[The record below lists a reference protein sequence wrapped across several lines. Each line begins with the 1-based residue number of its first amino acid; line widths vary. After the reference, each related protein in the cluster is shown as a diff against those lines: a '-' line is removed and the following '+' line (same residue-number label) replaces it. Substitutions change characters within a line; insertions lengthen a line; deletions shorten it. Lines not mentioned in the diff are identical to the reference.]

1 MIKVYIHG
9 RPQGQDIWSVAPVA
23 NDKFYLNPFLDSKIG
38 ETMDSVMQVDT
49 WQDNAYYSYIHR
61 KNIVEKGN
69 RSGAYF
75 AITICF
81 EKQLCTQVALLYNL
95 LESVYKQLCVKNIL
109 EVVGEQER
117 FLISQF
123 SEKEDVMKQIST
135 VILQNVNKYIA
146 STLKPLNTSV
156 DTTKTQYKTYAN
168 VDVDSP
174 QFLSDCTTCRLL
186 VAPSIVSKDKLPAEL
201 KQKISIIENE
211 KNKLAEDRNSWQSKA
226 EHESAENRR
235 LIEEQ
240 GKLQTQLSA
249 LQQQVATIK
258 EEQKKAFEKQI
269 TDLQQSINEHK
280 QQSAK
285 LSKELE
291 DEKKQKQELQQELNN
306 SKPAQNN
313 LEQELAKA
321 KQKKKENKQATVI
334 NTSLPATRESQNV
347 PFLEYISN
355 MDIQDLLHNIKEE
368 LRRMAGRFPVAER
381 YITMGASLL
390 NCALLLAII
399 VFYFMGAPKINPMD
413 NPLGPQKINTVITY
427 ETLPPIPLPY
437 TTNATININGYSG
450 NGNLQQNTQ
459 YALELKG
466 LQNFYDYQWIIK
478 GNGKLVDQNMLHVIG
493 EGEIEILCV
502 DSRNYIIKSKKLNAQ

>member
-1 MIKVYIHG
+1 MIKVYVHG
-9 RPQGQDIWSVAPVA
+9 RPQGQDIWSAAPVA
-23 NDKFYLNPFLDSKIG
+23 NDKFYLNPFLDSRIG
-38 ETMDSVMQVDT
+38 ENMNSVLQIDV
-49 WQDNAYYSYIHR
+49 WQNNAYYSYIHR
-61 KNIVEKGN
+61 KSVIEHGG
-69 RSGAYF
+69 RPGAYF

-81 EKQLCTQVALLYNL
+81 EKHLCTQVALLYGL
-95 LESVYKQLCVKNIL
+95 LESVYKQLCLINLL
-109 EVVGEQER
+109 EVSGEQER

-123 SEKEDVMKQIST
+123 SEKENVLNQIST
-135 VILQNVNKYIA
+135 VILQNVNKYIVG
-146 STLKPLNTSV
+146 TLKPLNTSV

-240 GKLQTQLSA
+240 GKLQAQLSA

-258 EEQKKAFEKQI
+258 EEQRKAFEKQI
-269 TDLQQSINEHK
+269 NDLQLSINEQK

-291 DEKKQKQELQQELNN
+291 EEKKQKQGLLQELNK
-306 SKPAQNN
+306 SKQTQNN
-313 LEQELAKA
+313 LEQELTKA
-321 KQKKKENKQATVI
+321 KQKKKESKNGPAVS
-334 NTSLPATRESQNV
+334 TSVPTTSQSQDV
-347 PFLEYISN
+347 PFLESIAS
-355 MDIQDLLHNIKEE
+355 MDVQNLLHNIMKE

-390 NCALLLAII
+390 SCIMLIGAVI
-399 VFYFMGAPKINPMD
+399 FYFLGTPKIDPVD
-413 NPLGPQKINTVITY
+413 NPLGPQKIDTVIVHKP
-427 ETLPPIPLPY
+427 LPPIPLPY
-437 TTNATININGYSG
+437 TTNAKINIKGYSG
-450 NGNLQQNTQ
+450 GNLQQNIQ
-459 YALELKG
+459 YELELKG

-478 GNGKLVDQNMLHVIG
+478 GNGKLVDQKMLHVIG

-502 DSRNYIIKSKKLNAQ
+502 DSRNYIIKSRKLNAQ

>member
-9 RPQGQDIWSVAPVA
+9 RPQGQDIWSAAPVG

-38 ETMDSVMQVDT
+38 EGIDAVLQIDV
-49 WQDNAYYSYIHR
+49 WQNNAYYSYIHR
-61 KNIVEKGN
+61 KNIVEKSN
-69 RSGAYF
+69 RSGAYL
-75 AITICF
+75 AITVCF
-81 EKQLCTQVALLYNL
+81 EKHLCTQVALLYAL
-95 LESVYKQLCVKNIL
+95 LESVYKQLCVNNIIEL
-109 EVVGEQER
+109 EGEYER
-117 FLISQF
+117 FLLSQF
-123 SEKEDVMKQIST
+123 SEKESVLNQIST
-135 VILQNVNKYIA
+135 IIQQNIKKYIE
-146 STLKPLNTSV
+146 STLKPITTTV
-156 DTTKTQYKTYAN
+156 DTTKTQYKAYAN

-186 VAPSIVSKDKLPAEL
+186 VAPSVVSKDKLPAEL
-201 KQKISIIENE
+201 KQKISIIESE
-211 KNKLAEDRNSWQSKA
+211 KDKLAEDRNSWQSKA
-226 EHESAENRR
+226 EYERAENRR
-235 LIEEQ
+235 LIEEKGQ
-240 GKLQTQLSA
+240 LQAQLSA

-258 EEQKKAFEKQI
+258 EEQKKAFEKQLN
-269 TDLQQSINEHK
+269 DLQQSINEQK

-291 DEKKQKQELQQELNN
+291 DEKKQKQGLQQELNN
-306 SKPAQNN
+306 SKQAQNN

-321 KQKKKENKQATVI
+321 KQKKKENKQATAI

-347 PFLEYISN
+347 PFLESISN

-390 NCALLLAII
+390 SCALLLAII

-413 NPLGPQKINTVITY
+413 NPLGPQKIDTVIKY
-427 ETLPPIPLPY
+427 EPLPPIPLPY
-437 TTNATININGYSG
+437 TTNAKINIKGYSG
-450 NGNLQQNTQ
+450 GNLQLDTQ
-459 YALELKG
+459 YTLELKG

-478 GNGKLVDQNMLHVIG
+478 GNGRLVDQNMLHVIG

-502 DSRNYIIKSKKLNAQ
+502 DSRNYIIKSRKLNAQ

>member
-1 MIKVYIHG
+1 MIKVFIHG
-9 RPQGQDIWSVAPVA
+9 RPQGQDIWSAAPVA
-23 NDKFYLNPFLDSKIG
+23 NDKFYLNPFLDSRIG
-38 ETMDSVMQVDT
+38 ENMNSVLQIDV
-49 WQDNAYYSYIHR
+49 WQNNAYYSYIHR
-61 KNIVEKGN
+61 KSVIEYGN
-69 RSGAYF
+69 RPGAYF

-81 EKQLCTQVALLYNL
+81 EKHLCTQVALLYGL
-95 LESVYKQLCVKNIL
+95 LESVYKQLCLTNLL
-109 EVVGEQER
+109 EVNGEQEH

-123 SEKEDVMKQIST
+123 SEKENVVNQIST

-211 KNKLAEDRNSWQSKA
+211 KDKLAEDRNSWQSKA

-235 LIEEQ
+235 LLEDKGQ
-240 GKLQTQLSA
+240 LQAQISA
-249 LQQQVATIK
+249 LQQQVDTIK

-269 TDLQQSINEHK
+269 SDLQKSIDEQK

-285 LSKELE
+285 LSRELE
-291 DEKKQKQELQQELNN
+291 EEKKQKQGLQQELNK
-306 SKPAQNN
+306 SKQTQNN
-313 LEQELAKA
+313 LEQELTKA
-321 KQKKKENKQATVI
+321 KQKKKESKNGPAVS
-334 NTSLPATRESQNV
+334 TSVPATSQSQDV
-347 PFLEYISN
+347 PFLESIAS
-355 MDIQDLLHNIKEE
+355 MDIQNLLHNIMKE

-390 NCALLLAII
+390 SCIMLLGAFI
-399 VFYFMGAPKINPMD
+399 FYYMGTPKINLVD
-413 NPLGPQKINTVITY
+413 HPLESSKDTVIVY
-427 ETLPPIPLPY
+427 ESLPQIPLPY
-437 TTNATININGYSG
+437 TTNAKINIQGYSG
-450 NGNLQQNTQ
+450 GNLKQDTQ
-459 YALELKG
+459 YILELKG

-478 GNGKLVDQNMLHVIG
+478 GNGELVNQNLLRVIG

-502 DSRNYIIKSKKLNAQ
+502 DSHNYIIKSRKLNAQ